1 MLSKCILIVTEMNT
15 NSTKSRENG
24 KSIMKARENATDK
37 GKTAV
42 QTTITQKP
50 RKINGNNPSTILD
63 NIMENVK

>member
-1 MLSKCILIVTEMNT
+1 
-15 NSTKSRENG
+15 
-24 KSIMKARENATDK
+24 MKARKNATDK